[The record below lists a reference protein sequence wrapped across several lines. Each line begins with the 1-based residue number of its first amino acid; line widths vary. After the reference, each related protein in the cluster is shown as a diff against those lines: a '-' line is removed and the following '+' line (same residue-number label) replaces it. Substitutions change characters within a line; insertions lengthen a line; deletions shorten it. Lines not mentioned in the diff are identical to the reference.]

1 MATIINYVWQSTF
14 CLAFFY
20 GLYWVFLKN
29 EKTFLFNRFFLL
41 VTPLLAIL
49 FPLVE
54 IPVAF
59 DKPSISLE
67 DTAFLRAFE
76 AGESTEIVGTFG
88 LPEITVTGSK
98 LPILW
103 GITDYL
109 LLGYLIVAMVLFC
122 HLLWQYLQLRQ
133 LIEKGW
139 YQTVYILKGNYFKV
153 PTYGM
158 APVFSFFDKIFWED
172 NPQLQL
178 QEKEQILEHELEH
191 VRQRHTYD
199 VLYYQVL
206 SILFW
211 FNPMI
216 HLMRMALIDLH
227 EYQADARVL
236 QRTENKL
243 SYAQLIARMAFK
255 GLDLPLGS
263 YFIRST
269 TLNRILMMKRPQ
281 KTNWLK
287 LVMLLP
293 LMAMLFGLVS
303 MKTKEGVTLFNKINT
318 RPVHLLKRQ
327 ILAAQDSIQVG
338 IKVKNIKNPLHYES
352 IGVLEDQ
359 QLVAQLGE
367 LSYEFSGIRNE
378 KDYFRVLELIE
389 SLRSNSTMVRQYGN
403 AYTFATVENKPTPE
417 TGWDSWY
424 DHLQQGLQP
433 YQDELTPA
441 SGPVELEFIIDQ
453 EGALLHP
460 VIRESFNSRVDQQLL
475 DAVSSQDAP
484 QWSPGS
490 HNGKPVPVVVQAK
503 LFISGK
509 LETSRNEKK
518 SNPDPVFPD
527 LAIVSGGNGWNA
539 STSSSLRVSN
549 SEITSIESINDLKTG
564 AITLGSA
571 ATKHL
576 SQSLIYPSNDR
587 KNATVGTSLIKITAD
602 RQGKVV
608 NYQIID
614 PLSPEIQHML
624 LEVLKNIP
632 ALEPVHP
639 KNEYLVL
646 LPITFQLR
654 GSDIPLPP
662 SKKKMYG
669 DEITVNGYGQQDSR
683 KSKITE
689 LPALTKRVSLKII
702 NKDYL
707 TIDGFT
713 LPLSIGL
720 TNTIKS
726 IIRSQEWDPD
736 KIEVVFYASK
746 GITMDIIQKVQEAL
760 RENGIRKLD
769 YADPSQSEPL
779 DATHDPLILIDGV
792 VQKDNMTL
800 SNTNPEDIES
810 IQVMKGDQVNL
821 FGEKA
826 KNGVM
831 RITTKNFYSQSKDK

>member
-49 FPLVE
+49 FPLLE
-54 IPVAF
+54 IPVSF

-76 AGESTEIVGTFG
+76 AVESTEIVGTFG

-109 LLGYLIVAMVLFC
+109 LLGYLMVAMILLC

-158 APVFSFFDKIFWED
+158 APVFSFFDKIFWVD

-178 QEKEQILEHELEH
+178 QEKEQILAHELEH

-227 EYQADARVL
+227 EYQADAQVL
-236 QRTENKL
+236 KQTENKL

-281 KTNWLK
+281 RTNWLR

-303 MKTKEGVTLFNKINT
+303 MKTKEGVTLFNKITT
-318 RPVHLLKRQ
+318 RPVHLLKNQ

-338 IKVKNIKNPLHYES
+338 IKVKNMKNPVHYES
-352 IGVLEDQ
+352 IGLLEDQ

-367 LSYEFSGIRNE
+367 LSYEFSGIQNE

-389 SLRSNSTMVRQYGN
+389 SLRSNSTLVRHYGN
-403 AYTFATVENKPTPE
+403 AFTFDKVDNKPEPANGWE
-417 TGWDSWY
+417 TWY
-424 DHLQQGLQP
+424 DYLQQALQP
-433 YQDELTPA
+433 HQDELSPPT
-441 SGPVELEFIIDQ
+441 GPVELEFIIDR

-460 VIRESFNSRVDQQLL
+460 VIRKSFNSTVDRQLL
-475 DAVSSQDAP
+475 NAVSNQDAP
-484 QWSPGS
+484 QWNPGS

-509 LETSRNEKK
+509 LGSVHNENKGIL
-518 SNPDPVFPD
+518 DPVFPD
-527 LAIVSGGNGWNA
+527 QATMFTRNGTDKPTAPIRIYNFETIA
-539 STSSSLRVSN
+539 N
-549 SEITSIESINDLKTG
+549 ESINDLKSG
-564 AITLGSA
+564 AITLGSV
-571 ATKHL
+571 ATKYL
-576 SQSLIYPSNDR
+576 SKNLKYPSNDR
-587 KNATVGTSLIKITAD
+587 KNETIGTSLIKITAD

-608 NYQIID
+608 DYQIIE

-624 LEVLKNIP
+624 LEVLEDIP

-654 GSDIPLPP
+654 GSNIPLPP
-662 SKKKMYG
+662 SQKKMYG
-669 DEITVNGYGQQDSR
+669 EEITVNGYGQSNSR
-683 KSKITE
+683 KNSM
-689 LPALTKRVSLKII
+689 PALPPLTKKVSLKII

-720 TNTIKS
+720 SNSIQS
-726 IIRSQEWDPD
+726 IIRYQQWNPG

-746 GITMDIIQKVQEAL
+746 GIKMETIQKVQEAL
-760 RENGIRKLD
+760 RLNGIRKID
-769 YADPSQSEPL
+769 YADQFQSEPI
-779 DATHDPLILIDGV
+779 DSSKDPLILIDGL
-792 VQKDNMTL
+792 VQKDNIVL
-800 SNTNPEDIES
+800 RNTDPENIDS
-810 IQVMKGDQVNL
+810 IQVMRGDQASL

-826 KNGVM
+826 KNGLIL
-831 RITTKNFYSQSKDK
+831 ITTKK

>member
-1 MATIINYVWQSTF
+1 MAKHILS
-14 CLAFFY
+14 CFFLWALL
-20 GLYWVFLKN
+20 GIPKN

-41 VTPLLAIL
+41 ITPLLAIL

-54 IPVAF
+54 IPVTF
-59 DKPSISLE
+59 DKPTISLE
-67 DTAFLRAFE
+67 DTAFLKAFE
-76 AGESTEIVGTFG
+76 VAEKSDIAGTFG

-103 GITDYL
+103 EITDYL
-109 LLGYLIVAMVLFC
+109 LLGYLIVALVLFC

-191 VRQRHTYD
+191 VRQRHSYD
-199 VLYYQVL
+199 VLYYQLL

-216 HLMRMALIDLH
+216 HLMRMALVDLH

-236 QRTENKL
+236 QQSENKL

-269 TLNRILMMKRPQ
+269 TLNRILMMKRPK

-287 LVMLLP
+287 LLMLLP
-293 LMAMLFGLVS
+293 LMFMLFGLVS
-303 MKTKEGVTLFNKINT
+303 MKTKKGVTLFDKINT
-318 RPVHLLKRQ
+318 LPVNLLKSQ
-327 ILAAQDSIQVG
+327 IVAAQDSIQVG
-338 IKVKNIKNPLHYES
+338 IKVKNVKNPLHYES
-352 IGVLEDQ
+352 IGVLKDQ

-367 LSYEFSGIRNE
+367 LSYEFSGIQNE
-378 KDYFRVLELIE
+378 KDYFKVLELIE
-389 SLRSNSTMVRQYGN
+389 SLRSNSTMTRHYGN
-403 AYTFATVENKPTPE
+403 AHSFDKVDRKPEPAS
-417 TGWDSWY
+417 GWESWY
-424 DHLQQGLQP
+424 DYLQSDLEF
-433 YQDELTPA
+433 YQELSVT

-453 EGALLHP
+453 KGVLRHP
-460 VIRESFNSRVDQQLL
+460 VIRQSLNSSVDRQLL
-475 DAVSSQDAP
+475 DAVNNQDAP
-484 QWSPGS
+484 HWNPGS
-490 HNGKPVPVVVQAK
+490 HNGKPVPVVVKTK
-503 LFISGK
+503 LFISAK
-509 LETSRNEKK
+509 LGALHNEKK
-518 SNPDPVFPD
+518 GLLDPVFPD
-527 LAIVSGGNGWNA
+527 QATELTRNEKDKPTAPIRISKFEANA
-539 STSSSLRVSN
+539 YN
-549 SEITSIESINDLKTG
+549 SINDLKSG

-576 SQSLIYPSNDR
+576 SSNLRYPPNDR
-587 KNATVGTSLIKITAD
+587 KNATVGTNLIKITANS
-602 RQGKVV
+602 QGKVV
-608 NYQIID
+608 DYQIID
-614 PLSPEIQHML
+614 PLSFEIQHML
-624 LEVLKNIP
+624 LDVLKDIP
-632 ALEPVHP
+632 ALKPVHP
-639 KNEYLVL
+639 KNEYMVL
-646 LPITFQLR
+646 LPITFHLPGR
-654 GSDIPLPP
+654 EIPRPP
-662 SKKKMYG
+662 SQKRMYG
-669 DEITVNGYGQQDSR
+669 EEIFVFGYGASESI
-683 KSKITE
+683 KNNP
-689 LPALTKRVSLKII
+689 PALPTLTKKVSLKII
-702 NKDYL
+702 NRDYL
-707 TIDGFT
+707 SIDGFT

-726 IIRSQEWDPD
+726 IIRSQEWDPE
-736 KIEVVFYASK
+736 KIRVVFYAAE
-746 GITMDIIQKVQEAL
+746 GITMDTIQKVQEAL
-760 RENGIRKLD
+760 RENGIRKIE
-769 YADPSQSEPL
+769 YADQTQSEPL
-779 DATHDPLILIDGV
+779 DATQEPLILIDGV
-792 VQKDNMTL
+792 VQKDNFTL

-831 RITTKNFYSQSKDK
+831 RITTKNFYSRPKDK